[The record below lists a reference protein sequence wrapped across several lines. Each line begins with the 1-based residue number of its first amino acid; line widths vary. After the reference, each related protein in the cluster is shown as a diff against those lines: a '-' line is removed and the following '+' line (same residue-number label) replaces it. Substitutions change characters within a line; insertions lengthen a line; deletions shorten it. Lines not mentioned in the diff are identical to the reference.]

1 MTSWDGGMELRDLA
15 PPPPHALRK
24 GTSFLIMLTAWWI
37 WKLRNTV
44 VFEAAIPNTASLSN
58 TIRDEA
64 RSWASAGAIGIRAL
78 IPTAV

>member
-1 MTSWDGGMELRDLA
+1 MSVSAMPGIDE
-15 PPPPHALRK
+15 
-24 GTSFLIMLTAWWI
+24 
-37 WKLRNTV
+37 
-44 VFEAAIPNTASLSN
+44 ASLSD